1 MCRQI
6 DTDVHKDSQIDIK
19 DKKGKWMDSQT
30 QMVRNVNGQT
40 PVDTDGKADKHIR
53 IRKLERQIGTD
64 MDIHMR

>member
-6 DTDVHKDSQIDIK
+6 DTDVHKDSQIDTK
-19 DKKGKWMDSQT
+19 DKKMDSQT

-64 MDIHMR
+64 MDRHMR

>member
-6 DTDVHKDSQIDIK
+6 DTDVHKDSQIDTK
-19 DKKGKWMDSQT
+19 DKKMDSQT

-64 MDIHMR
+64 MDRHRR